1 MNLLFTV
8 CARAGSKG
16 VKNKNIREFLGYPLI
31 YYTLSCIDLF
41 KKKYNSEFSN
51 IDVCISSDGG
61 EIIKTAK
68 DFMNDLYIIKRPDN
82 LSQDTSSKAL
92 VIKHALNEVEKNLSK
107 RYDYIIDLDVT
118 SPIRTIDDVYNSL
131 DIKIKRKDLDIV
143 FSVVD
148 SRRNPAFNM
157 VEELSDGIVKKIIES
172 DFTAR
177 QQVKKSYDMNASIYV
192 YSRDILVNSEFSNIF
207 DANCGMYKMRD
218 TGILDIDCE
227 NDFEL
232 MSVIADYLFDKDED
246 LRLVK
251 ENI

>member
-1 MNLLFTV
+1 M
-8 CARAGSKG
+8 
-16 VKNKNIREFLGYPLI
+16 
-31 YYTLSCIDLF
+31 
-41 KKKYNSEFSN
+41 
-51 IDVCISSDGG
+51 
-61 EIIKTAK
+61 
-68 DFMNDLYIIKRPDN
+68 
-82 LSQDTSSKAL
+82 
-92 VIKHALNEVEKNLSK
+92 VIKHALNEFEKNLSK